1 VVSIAR
7 DGPRKGSMMNRRE
20 TYERPKPNMVKAT
33 LGCLWLLLLLG
44 AATAVVTFAV
54 VAVVRSVG

>member
-1 VVSIAR
+1 
-7 DGPRKGSMMNRRE
+7 MMNRRE
-20 TYERPKPNMVKAT
+20 TYERPKPSMVKAT

-54 VAVVRSVG
+54 VAVVRLVG